1 MDSEDRRY
9 ELHYASLCIKEV
21 SDFKIRYTTTQ
32 KNSSP
37 TIIELLLA
45 SEEIEDQGSGTYF
58 NSIRLFDAKTK
69 TKTEWNVTKISN
81 QLPQQ
86 STEWHFELNGNIR
99 AEIEFKFNVAMISKN
114 RPEGKFEFK
123 VEGKEWKNIS
133 TPTQPVTQ
141 RLISSARQEW
151 VQKQLDLIISKDIT
165 SNPFFHPKQKATSGA
180 IRAHVE
186 PDISHITYVGLDDAA
201 NFFSSIFGLK
211 KKGVELKNLQVS
223 LRYAKKYDVNTESTW
238 LEKHPRVQYTTIH
251 PSIHTAPWAKT
262 DLIIDTYTIG
272 EWFFDAEEE
281 QYRERFEQEIG
292 SRQQALNTNG
302 KIILVYPTKPTP
314 LCEAPMPS
322 VEGYFDDPILM
333 KGLGLKVIEK
343 ITKVG
348 AAKGYVLEKIE
359 TEEKRKKGKDDSSTP
374 PALALETESPTAIS
388 EDSHVVSDF
397 NAMVNKQQSGT
408 VSPPAL
414 PQSVLKTES
423 LTAISEDLHVVS
435 DFNALREIIKR
446 RSRSIMYRME
456 KDHPMMKELVSMLT
470 KKLYQHEGPNVIVVA
485 GPPGIRKTT
494 MVASAL
500 LPNEVWPEWSEQKLP
515 SILVGTPKAAW
526 KSRGEKKPDE
536 RRILFLDDLQDQ
548 LEDIHSI
555 YQQENDSRTSNLEAT
570 KYFLSNLT
578 GYSAV
583 IATWKSEKEEE
594 ETYFDNIPHI
604 RCIDMHIY
612 NEFLMR
618 PGQADNLA
626 DKFIQQHFTA
636 SDWVDA
642 LRQRDP
648 QRFLDWIAGIKLCI
662 VAIFSDPMYR
672 CLESY
677 VGCNALKRRL
687 ERSVRASRRQ
697 GVTVDPFVHPERELA
712 LLFEGKNEDPF
723 SEKVVE
729 E

>member
-1 MDSEDRRY
+1 MDSEDQQY

-32 KNSSP
+32 NSSP

-69 TKTEWNVTKISN
+69 TKTEWNVTQISN

-123 VEGKEWKNIS
+123 VEGKEWKNIP

-201 NFFSSIFGLK
+201 NFFSSIFGLE

-238 LEKHPRVQYTTIH
+238 LEQHPRVQDTTID

-272 EWFFDAEEE
+272 EWFFDATEE

-292 SRQQALNTNG
+292 YRQQALNANG

-314 LCEAPMPS
+314 LCEAPMPF
-322 VEGYFDDPILM
+322 VEEFFYDPIYM
-333 KGLGLKVIEK
+333 KRLGLKVIEK

-359 TEEKRKKGKDDSSTP
+359 SDKNMLSNTP
-374 PALALETESPTAIS
+374 PALVLE
-388 EDSHVVSDF
+388 
-397 NAMVNKQQSGT
+397 
-408 VSPPAL
+408 
-414 PQSVLKTES
+414 TES
-423 LTAISEDLHVVS
+423 LTAISDDLQVVS
-435 DFNALREIIKR
+435 DFNALREVIKR
-446 RSRSIMYRME
+446 RSRSIMHHME
-456 KDHPMMKELVSMLT
+456 KNHPMMNELVSMLT

-515 SILVGTPKAAW
+515 SILVGTPRAAW

-555 YQQENDSRTSNLEAT
+555 YQQENDSQTSDLEST

-578 GYSAV
+578 GYAAV
-583 IATWKSEKEEE
+583 IATWRSEKEEE
-594 ETYFDNIPHI
+594 ETYFDNISHI
-604 RCIDMHIY
+604 HCIDMHIY
-612 NEFLMR
+612 NDLPTHR
-618 PGQADNLA
+618 GSANDQAT
-626 DKFIQQHFTA
+626 KFIKQHFA
-636 SDWVDA
+636 ADWVEV

-648 QRFLDWIAGIKLCI
+648 RKFEDWITEIKQCI
-662 VAIFSDPMYR
+662 VSIFTDPQYL

-687 ERSVRASRRQ
+687 ESSVKASRRQ
-697 GVTVDPFVHPERELA
+697 GVTVDPFVSPERELA
-712 LLFEGKNEDPF
+712 ILFEGKNEDPF